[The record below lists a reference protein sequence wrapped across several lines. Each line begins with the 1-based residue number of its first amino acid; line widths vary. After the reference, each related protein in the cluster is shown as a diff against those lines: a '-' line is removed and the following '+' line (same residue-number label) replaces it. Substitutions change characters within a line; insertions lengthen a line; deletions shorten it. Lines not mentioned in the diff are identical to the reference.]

1 MPKESRDY
9 LEMAYH
15 SIRCFADDGKL
26 LLPEL
31 DQILGIAMRDGRVD
45 ENEKRVLSSIF
56 ARLKPD
62 EMTPEMRQ
70 RVDQVRGIFKI

>member
-1 MPKESRDY
+1 MQKESRDY

-15 SIRCFADDGKL
+15 SVRCFADDGKL

-31 DQILGIAMRDGRVD
+31 DEILAIAMRDGKVD
-45 ENEKRVLSSIF
+45 ENEKRILTAIF
-56 ARLKPD
+56 SRLKPD

-70 RVDQVRGIFKI
+70 RVDQVRSIFKI